1 MGLNEVLVGIIMG
14 NNMLVSMLARFE
26 IWEGSISDLMC
37 ALSRGNIVYVKK
49 EYERVFLGDYAT

>member
-37 ALSRGNIVYVKK
+37 ELSRRNIVYVKR
-49 EYERVFLGDYAT
+49 EYERVFLKDYAT

>member
-1 MGLNEVLVGIIMG
+1 MG
-14 NNMLVSMLARFE
+14 NNILVLMLARFE

-37 ALSRGNIVYVKK
+37 ALSRGNIVHVKR

>member
-1 MGLNEVLVGIIMG
+1 MR

-37 ALSRGNIVYVKK
+37 ELSRGKIVYVKK
-49 EYERVFLGDYAT
+49 EYERVFLGVYAT

>member
-1 MGLNEVLVGIIMG
+1 MR

-37 ALSRGNIVYVKK
+37 ELSRGKIVYVKK